1 MKIQSVKFG
10 IIILIFIMII
20 TNASAATVSFSP
32 STKTVTQG
40 QIFEMNITI
49 DPQGAAISGAQL
61 NLLFNRSM
69 IKVNSIR
76 EGNLFKQNGAGTFF
90 KGGVIYDSIGIVEN
104 NFGVILGSK
113 SVSTTGTFITINA
126 TAIGSTGKTVIALQK
141 VIVCRPDGTPVVL
154 SVMNGSIVVTSSIID
169 HTPPASIKS
178 LKNATFAPYYIKW
191 TWIDSTDPDFAKVMI
206 YLNGKYITDV
216 NKGIKYY
223 NSTGLMQGTLYT
235 LSTRT
240 VDLSGNINSTW
251 MNYSARTMSDKTPP
265 ASIKSLKNASFAP
278 YYIKWTWTD
287 PADPDL
293 SKVMIYLN
301 GKYITSAGKGIQA
314 YNATGL
320 LAGTL
325 YTLSTRT
332 VDLGGNINSTW
343 VNYSA
348 RTMSDKMSDKTP
360 PASIK
365 SLKNATFA
373 PYYIKWTWTDPA
385 DPDLS
390 KVMIYLNG
398 KYLTDVNKG
407 IKYYISTGLMQGT
420 LYTLSTRTVDLSGN
434 INSTWVNYS
443 ARTMSDKTPP
453 ASIKSLKNAT
463 FAPYYIK
470 WYWIDPADSDL
481 SKVMIYL
488 NGKYLTSAGKGVQAY
503 NATGL
508 LAGTLYTLS
517 TRTVDIGGNINNTW
531 VNHSAMTKK

>member
-1 MKIQSVKFG
+1 M
-10 IIILIFIMII
+10 MMI
-20 TNASAATVSFSP
+20 TNASAATVAFSP
-32 STKTVTQG
+32 STKTVTPG

-191 TWIDSTDPDFAKVMI
+191 
-206 YLNGKYITDV
+206 
-216 NKGIKYY
+216 
-223 NSTGLMQGTLYT
+223 
-235 LSTRT
+235 
-240 VDLSGNINSTW
+240 
-251 MNYSARTMSDKTPP
+251 
-265 ASIKSLKNASFAP
+265 
-278 YYIKWTWTD
+278 
-287 PADPDL
+287 
-293 SKVMIYLN
+293 
-301 GKYITSAGKGIQA
+301 
-314 YNATGL
+314 
-320 LAGTL
+320 
-325 YTLSTRT
+325 
-332 VDLGGNINSTW
+332 
-343 VNYSA
+343 
-348 RTMSDKMSDKTP
+348 
-360 PASIK
+360 
-365 SLKNATFA
+365 
-373 PYYIKWTWTDPA
+373 
-385 DPDLS
+385 
-390 KVMIYLNG
+390 
-398 KYLTDVNKG
+398 
-407 IKYYISTGLMQGT
+407 
-420 LYTLSTRTVDLSGN
+420 
-434 INSTWVNYS
+434 
-443 ARTMSDKTPP
+443 
-453 ASIKSLKNAT
+453 
-463 FAPYYIK
+463 
-470 WYWIDPADSDL
+470 YWIDPADSDL

>member
-1 MKIQSVKFG
+1 MKIQSIKFG
-10 IIILIFIMII
+10 IIILIFMMMI

-32 STKTVTQG
+32 SAKTVTQG

-90 KGGVIYDSIGIVEN
+90 NVGVTNNSFGIVEN
-104 NFGVILGSK
+104 TFGVILGPK

-126 TAIGSTGKTVIALQK
+126 TAIGPTGKTVIAFQK
-141 VIVCRPDGTPVVL
+141 VIVPRFDGTPVVL
-154 SVMNGSIVVTSSIID
+154 SVMNGSIDVSSSIID

-191 TWIDSTDPDFAKVMI
+191 TWID
-206 YLNGKYITDV
+206 
-216 NKGIKYY
+216 
-223 NSTGLMQGTLYT
+223 
-235 LSTRT
+235 
-240 VDLSGNINSTW
+240 
-251 MNYSARTMSDKTPP
+251 
-265 ASIKSLKNASFAP
+265 
-278 YYIKWTWTD
+278 
-287 PADPDL
+287 PADSDL

-301 GKYITSAGKGIQA
+301 GKYITSAGKGVQA

-332 VDLGGNINSTW
+332 VDLGENMNSTW

-348 RTMSDKMSDKTP
+348 RTMLDKMSDKTP

-373 PYYIKWTWTDPA
+373 PYYIKWTWIDSTDS
-385 DPDLS
+385 DFS

-398 KYLTDVNKG
+398 KYITDVNKG

-453 ASIKSLKNAT
+453 ASINSLKNTT
-463 FAPYYIK
+463 FAPNYIK

-488 NGKYLTSAGKGVQAY
+488 NGKYLTSAGKGVQSY

-508 LAGTLYTLS
+508 LAGTKYTLS

-531 VNHSAMTKK
+531 VNHSATTKK